1 MRRAR
6 GAASPVA
13 AKGFL
18 LGWAGGVGKYREPV
32 CPQLTKVAMHAP
44 SKSILTRI
52 RFDINMVKLYD

>member
-52 RFDINMVKLYD
+52 RLDINMVKLYD